1 MTVDLLEGEKLIKT
15 SPNEAINF
23 YKNIFSTT
31 YESKEEN
38 ARAKETAIIKLGEI
52 YSTQKKNQMN

>member
-31 YESKEEN
+31 Y
-38 ARAKETAIIKLGEI
+38 G
-52 YSTQKKNQMN
+52 